1 MGKGLLPMKKLGIC
15 ICYQQRNYGSQLQCF
30 ATTWELKRRGIDFE
44 IIRYAKQYTPRMILR
59 LLPRLLNP
67 VWISERV
74 FLRYTKK
81 LALALCP
88 SFREK
93 NSRRNRRIAAYSQR
107 KFTSLSPVFKGLDAL
122 HEGSGRYAAVLVG
135 SDQLWSPSGIETGF
149 YNLTFVR
156 EGIPRLSYAA
166 SIGVSQVDKK
176 LHATYQAFLSR
187 MTHISMREKRG
198 QELVM
203 ELSGREA
210 AWVVDPVLLLDAD
223 QWQQEIPDQ
232 ELCRTPYVFAF
243 FLGRSRKYR
252 QQVTAFA
259 RSKGLKIVTLHH
271 MDSINLSEIGFGD
284 EVLYDVGPEEFVN
297 LIRHAA
303 YVFTDS
309 YHGTLFSIIHRKP
322 FLVFD
327 RYASGSA
334 ASKNSRIDSLCE
346 SCGIHTRRCQ
356 GDVHAVEQPLDY
368 DAVHVRIAAN
378 RSRSLRYL
386 DDALAAL
393 APSEE

>member
-1 MGKGLLPMKKLGIC
+1 MKKLGIC

-30 ATTWELKRRGIDFE
+30 ATTWELNRRGIDYE
-44 IIRYAKQYTPRMILR
+44 IIRYAKRYTPGTILR

-67 VWISERV
+67 VWISERI
-74 FLRYTKK
+74 FLRYPKK
-81 LALALCP
+81 IALALCP

-93 NSRRNRRIAAYSQR
+93 NSRRNRRIAAFSQR
-107 KFTSLSPVFKGLDAL
+107 KFTALSPVFKGYDVLR
-122 HEGSGRYAAVLVG
+122 EGSARYDAVLTG

-149 YNLTFVR
+149 YNLMFVR
-156 EGIPRLSYAA
+156 EEIPRLSYAA

-176 LHATYQAFLSR
+176 LHGTYQAFLSR

-198 QELVM
+198 QELVK

-210 AWVVDPVLLLDAD
+210 AWVVDPVLLLDAA
-223 QWQQEIPDQ
+223 QWQQEIADQ
-232 ELCRTPYVFAF
+232 ELCCKPYVFAY
-243 FLGRSRKYR
+243 FLGRSRKHR

-259 RSKGLKIVTLHH
+259 REKGLKIVTLHH

-284 EVLYDVGPEEFVN
+284 EVLYDVGPEEFIN
-297 LIRHAA
+297 LIRHAS

-309 YHGTLFSIIHRKP
+309 YHGAVFSVIHRKP

-327 RYASGSA
+327 RYASRSA

-346 SCGIHTRRCQ
+346 SCGVHMRRYN
-356 GDVHAVEQPLDY
+356 GNIHAVEQPLDY
-368 DAVHVRIAAN
+368 DAVHERITGHRL
-378 RSRSLRYL
+378 RSIRYV
-386 DDALAAL
+386 DDALAGF